1 MAAADYPKNLKIMI
15 SW

>member
-1 MAAADYPKNLKIMI
+1 MVVWNPLKIMI